1 MGSEMLSERH
11 LLVAERITAGL
22 TPLEV
27 ATALGM
33 ARRSVA
39 AAVDDLQRALGVFT
53 LRSLSFQLV
62 AQGMVPRMLCPDP
75 MPLRLSPLTQT
86 VWDAL
91 HWDILDVDLIPV
103 LATAI
108 RVGRDH
114 VQSVIDQLC
123 QTHTTSLHGLI
134 QVGLAHDV
142 LSVEQSVIPPQS
154 TAVRPS
160 PAGTGA
166 WDPAPAQRRVLAL
179 MASGRDAA
187 ACARAEASTTSTI
200 AWRTD
205 RCKDLADV
213 TTGRAL
219 IHEALRGEVLLR
231 PDLSDDHAP
240 AGAERA
246 VWRRLPLDVLDSRL
260 PAVIATLTGLS
271 VNAVNGHLHLLRTRY
286 RTLEGAVYAGWELG
300 VIRADTPVF
309 PPDRQPSP
317 PLPAGAP
324 RPVRPAP
331 QMVAGTPMK
340 LSKRQHTVLTLLT
353 VGGMTLTEAAAHLK
367 VKTAAVRANERSC
380 LRRAEA
386 GTLRAL
392 THRSLSLGL
401 LDPLDAGDR
410 DPGAVVS
417 EVEAVWRC
425 LSVDVPDDKLVARI
439 SRMTTLGEA
448 RVQECLDLLRG
459 SGLTDPQLIAAGWH
473 RKLLAADPPA
483 AAAAAGGPVIRRQA
497 PPVRAHSPA
506 GPRLDPLFL
515 LPGAP
520 PALDGDVP
528 PWGSAAVA
536 GQELDFVRVAPP
548 VCRSFLTRIPV
559 DRWGPVIGLPEARA
573 ALLVTKAGPW
583 PVRRS
588 ETARLIGPGATVHLP
603 GPNARTGPGD
613 YWAVG
618 PQAPLW
624 DRRDLAWLLENSCRP
639 MPALTD
645 EAVR

>member
-1 MGSEMLSERH
+1 MGSERLSERH
-11 LLVAERITAGL
+11 LLAAERITAGL
-22 TPLEV
+22 SPLDA

-33 ARRSVA
+33 APRSMA

-62 AQGMVPRMLCPDP
+62 AQGLVPRRPCPG
-75 MPLRLSPLTQT
+75 PLLPRVTPLTRQ
-86 VWDAL
+86 VWAAL

-108 RVGRDH
+108 GVGRDH
-114 VQSVIDQLC
+114 IQSVIDQLC
-123 QTHTTSLHGLI
+123 QTHATSLHGLI

-142 LSVEQSVIPPQS
+142 LSVDQTVIPPQT

-187 ACARAEASTTSTI
+187 ACARAEATTTSTI

-205 RCKDLADV
+205 RCKDLAGV
-213 TTGRAL
+213 ATGRAL
-219 IHEALRGEVLLR
+219 IHESLRGEVLLR
-231 PDLSDDHAP
+231 PELSGDRAT
-240 AGAERA
+240 AGELWA
-246 VWRRLPLDVLDSRL
+246 VWRCLPLDVPDSRL
-260 PAVIATLTGLS
+260 PAAIANLTGLS
-271 VNAVNGHLHLLRTRY
+271 INAVNGYLHHLRTRH
-286 RTLEGAVYAGWELG
+286 RTLEGAVYAGWKLG
-300 VIRADTPVF
+300 VIRADTPVD
-309 PPDRQPSP
+309 PPDQQPSP
-317 PLPAGAP
+317 ASSAPAP
-324 RPVRPAP
+324 RPVPRTA
-331 QMVAGTPMK
+331 AGTPTK

-353 VGGMTLTEAAAHLK
+353 VGGMTLPEAAAHLK
-367 VKTAAVRANERSC
+367 VRPASVRANERSC
-380 LRRAEA
+380 HRRAET

-392 THRSLSLGL
+392 AHRSLSLGL
-401 LDPLDAGDR
+401 LDPFDAGDR
-410 DPGAVVS
+410 DPGAVADD
-417 EVEAVWRC
+417 VEAVWRC
-425 LSVDVPDDKLVARI
+425 LPVDVPDDKLVARI
-439 SRMTTLGEA
+439 SRMTTLSEA
-448 RVQECLDLLRG
+448 RVQECLDLLRA

-483 AAAAAGGPVIRRQA
+483 ATAAAAGKLIAQQP
-497 PPVRAHSPA
+497 PPVRPDDPA
-506 GPRLDPLFL
+506 GTRLDPLFL

-528 PWGSAAVA
+528 PWGTAAVA
-536 GQELDFVRVAPP
+536 GRGLDFVRVSPS
-548 VCRSFLTRIPV
+548 VCRSFLSRIPV
-559 DRWGPVIGLPEARA
+559 TRWGPVIGLPETRA
-573 ALLVTKAGPW
+573 ALLVTQAGPR

-588 ETARLIGPGATVHLP
+588 ETARLIRPGSTVHLP
-603 GPNARTGPGD
+603 GPQARTGPGD
-613 YWAVG
+613 YWAIG

-624 DRRDLAWLLENSCRP
+624 DQRDLAWLLENSRRP

>member
-1 MGSEMLSERH
+1 MGSDTLSERH

-22 TPLEV
+22 TSLQA

-33 ARRSVA
+33 APRSVA

-62 AQGMVPRMLCPDP
+62 AQGLVPRMPCPDP
-75 MPLRLSPLTQT
+75 TPPRLSQLTQT
-86 VWDAL
+86 VWAAL
-91 HWDILDVDLIPV
+91 HWDILDVDLTPV

-108 RVGRDH
+108 RVSRDH
-114 VQSVIDQLC
+114 IQSVIDQLC

-142 LSVEQSVIPPQS
+142 LSVEQSVTPPQS

-179 MASGRDAA
+179 MASGRDGA
-187 ACARAEASTTSTI
+187 ACARAEATTTSTI

-205 RCKDLADV
+205 RCKDLAGV
-213 TTGRAL
+213 TTGRSL

-231 PDLSDDHAP
+231 PDLSDDRAP

-246 VWRRLPLDVLDSRL
+246 VWRHLPLDVPDSRL
-260 PAVIATLTGLS
+260 PAAIATLTGLS
-271 VNAVNGHLHLLRTRY
+271 VNAVNGHLHLLRTRH
-286 RTLEGAVYAGWELG
+286 RTLESAVYAGWKLG

-309 PPDRQPSP
+309 PPDQQPSP
-317 PLPAGAP
+317 PLPAPAP
-324 RPVRPAP
+324 RPVLQTA
-331 QMVAGTPMK
+331 AGPPMK

-367 VKTAAVRANERSC
+367 VRPASVRANERSC

-410 DPGAVVS
+410 DPGAVAG

-425 LSVDVPDDKLVARI
+425 LPVDAPDDKLIARI
-439 SRMTTLGEA
+439 SRMTKLGEA
-448 RVQECLDLLRG
+448 RVQECLDLLRA

-483 AAAAAGGPVIRRQA
+483 AAAGPVIPRQTLPA
-497 PPVRAHSPA
+497 RAHHPA
-506 GPRLDPLFL
+506 GPRLDPLSL

-520 PALDGDVP
+520 PALDGDAP
-528 PWGSAAVA
+528 PWSSAAVS

-548 VCRSFLTRIPV
+548 VCRSFLARIPV

-573 ALLVTKAGPW
+573 ALLVTQAGPW

-588 ETARLIGPGATVHLP
+588 ETARLNGPGTSVRLP

-624 DRRDLAWLLENSCRP
+624 DRRDLAWLLENSRQP

>member
-1 MGSEMLSERH
+1 MGSEMFKERH

-22 TPLEV
+22 TPLEA
-27 ATALGM
+27 ATALDM
-33 ARRSVA
+33 APRSVA

-62 AQGMVPRMLCPDP
+62 AQGMVPGMPCPDP
-75 MPLRLSPLTQT
+75 TPPRLPPLTQT
-86 VWDAL
+86 VWAAL

-108 RVGRDH
+108 RVSRDH
-114 VQSVIDQLC
+114 IQSVIDQLC
-123 QTHTTSLHGLI
+123 QIHTTSPHGLI
-134 QVGLAHDV
+134 QVGIGHDV

-187 ACARAEASTTSTI
+187 ACARAEAATTSTI

-205 RCKDLADV
+205 RCKDLAGV
-213 TTGRAL
+213 ATGRAL
-219 IHEALRGEVLLR
+219 THEALRGEVLLR
-231 PDLSDDHAP
+231 PNLSDDRAP

-246 VWRRLPLDVLDSRL
+246 VWRRLPLDVPDSRL
-260 PAVIATLTGLS
+260 PAAIATLTGLS
-271 VNAVNGHLHLLRTRY
+271 VNAVHGHLRLLRTRY
-286 RTLEGAVYAGWELG
+286 RTLEGAVYAGWKLG
-300 VIRADTPVF
+300 VITADTPVF
-309 PPDRQPSP
+309 PPDQQPSP
-317 PLPAGAP
+317 PLPAPAP
-324 RPVRPAP
+324 RSVPQTAP
-331 QMVAGTPMK
+331 GTPMK
-340 LSKRQHTVLTLLT
+340 LSARQHTVLTLLT
-353 VGGMTLTEAAAHLK
+353 VGGMTLAEAAVHLK
-367 VKTAAVRANERSC
+367 VRPASVRANERSC

-410 DPGAVVS
+410 DPGAVAG

-425 LSVDVPDDKLVARI
+425 LPVDVPDDKLIARI
-439 SRMTTLGEA
+439 SRMTKLGEA
-448 RVQECLDLLRG
+448 RVQECLDLLRA

-473 RKLLAADPPA
+473 RHLLTADPTA
-483 AAAAAGGPVIRRQA
+483 ATVAAAGPVIPRQTL
-497 PPVRAHSPA
+497 PVRAHSPA
-506 GPRLDPLFL
+506 GHRLDPLFL

-520 PALDGDVP
+520 PALDGDAP
-528 PWGSAAVA
+528 PWGSAAMA

-548 VCRSFLTRIPV
+548 VCRSFLARIPV

-573 ALLVTKAGPW
+573 ALLVTQAGPW

-588 ETARLIGPGATVHLP
+588 ETARLIGPGSTVRLP
-603 GPNARTGPGD
+603 RPNARTGPGD

-624 DRRDLAWLLENSCRP
+624 DRRDLAWLLENSRQP
-639 MPALTD
+639 MPAPTD